1 MGAQSP
7 WPRALDGQ
15 AGLSPDAKARAPW
28 NIRTPVRYGDRVG
41 HLLLP
46 ELTGTHSS
54 GIETGAQFAQR
65 VSSRVEAGF
74 GPVPVAPA
82 LASLLAS
89 SGLERGG
96 VYACAGDAP
105 MSLLF
110 SLVAVATTQGSWL
123 ACVDVPRMGLMA
135 AHEYGVALQRVMCVS
150 TGGHTQ
156 SYAQVVGALVDG
168 IDLVVVSS
176 PVCSAAEARRIV
188 ARAKASGSVLL
199 ILGRAGQFSPDVVL
213 SSSTTEWHFHTHAS
227 SRTMSVQAHGRRVYN
242 QRALTVQ
249 LPAAD
254 GAASL

>member
-1 MGAQSP
+1 M
-7 WPRALDGQ
+7 
-15 AGLSPDAKARAPW
+15 
-28 NIRTPVRYGDRVG
+28 G

-46 ELTGTHSS
+46 ELAGTHSS

-65 VSSRVEAGF
+65 VSARAEAGF

-82 LASLLAS
+82 LASLLPS

-110 SLVAVATTQGSWL
+110 SLVATATSVGSWL
-123 ACVDVPRMGLMA
+123 ACVDVPRVGLMA

-168 IDLVVVSS
+168 IDLVVLSS
-176 PVCSAAEARRIV
+176 PACSAAEARRIV

>member
-1 MGAQSP
+1 M
-7 WPRALDGQ
+7 
-15 AGLSPDAKARAPW
+15 
-28 NIRTPVRYGDRVG
+28 G

-65 VSSRVEAGF
+65 VSARAEAGF

-82 LASLLAS
+82 LASLLPS

-96 VYACAGDAP
+96 VYACAGNAP

-110 SLVAVATTQGSWL
+110 SLVATATSVGSWL
-123 ACVDVPRMGLMA
+123 ACVDVPRVGLMA

-176 PVCSAAEARRIV
+176 PTCSAAETRRIV
-188 ARAKASGSVLL
+188 ARAKASGSVLI

>member
-1 MGAQSP
+1 M
-7 WPRALDGQ
+7 
-15 AGLSPDAKARAPW
+15 
-28 NIRTPVRYGDRVG
+28 G

-46 ELTGTHSS
+46 ELTGAHSS

-65 VSSRVEAGF
+65 VSARAEAGF
-74 GPVPVAPA
+74 GPIPVAPA
-82 LASLLAS
+82 LASLLPS

-110 SLVAVATTQGSWL
+110 SLVATATSVGSWL
-123 ACVDVPRMGLMA
+123 AFVDVPRVGLMA
-135 AHEYGVALQRVMCVS
+135 AHEYGMALQRVMCVNS
-150 TGGHTQ
+150 GGHTQ

-168 IDLVVVSS
+168 VDLVVVSS
-176 PVCSAAEARRIV
+176 PACSAAEARRVV
-188 ARAKASGSVLL
+188 ARAKSSGSVLI

-254 GAASL
+254 GAVSL

>member
-1 MGAQSP
+1 M
-7 WPRALDGQ
+7 
-15 AGLSPDAKARAPW
+15 
-28 NIRTPVRYGDRVG
+28 G

-65 VSSRVEAGF
+65 VSARAEAGF
-74 GPVPVAPA
+74 GPIPVAPA
-82 LASLLAS
+82 LASLLPS

-110 SLVAVATTQGSWL
+110 SLLATATSVGSWL
-123 ACVDVPRMGLMA
+123 AFVDVPRVGLMA
-135 AHEYGVALQRVMCVS
+135 AHEYGMALQRVMCVNS
-150 TGGHTQ
+150 GGHTQ

-168 IDLVVVSS
+168 VDLVVVSS
-176 PVCSAAEARRIV
+176 PACSAAEARRIV
-188 ARAKASGSVLL
+188 ARAKASGSVLI

-254 GAASL
+254 GAISL

>member
-1 MGAQSP
+1 M
-7 WPRALDGQ
+7 
-15 AGLSPDAKARAPW
+15 
-28 NIRTPVRYGDRVG
+28 G

-46 ELTGTHSS
+46 QLTGTHSS

-65 VSSRVEAGF
+65 VSARAEAGF
-74 GPVPVAPA
+74 GPIPVAPA
-82 LASLLAS
+82 LASLLPS

-110 SLVAVATTQGSWL
+110 SLVATATSVGSWL
-123 ACVDVPRMGLMA
+123 AFVDVPRVGLMA
-135 AHEYGVALQRVMCVS
+135 AHEYGVALQRVMCVNS
-150 TGGHTQ
+150 GGHTQ

-176 PVCSAAEARRIV
+176 PACSAAEARRIV
-188 ARAKASGSVLL
+188 ARAKASGSVLI
-199 ILGRAGQFSPDVVL
+199 ILGRAGHFSPDVVL

-254 GAASL
+254 GAVSL

>member
-1 MGAQSP
+1 M
-7 WPRALDGQ
+7 
-15 AGLSPDAKARAPW
+15 
-28 NIRTPVRYGDRVG
+28 G

-46 ELTGTHSS
+46 QLTGTHSS

-65 VSSRVEAGF
+65 VSARAEAGF
-74 GPVPVAPA
+74 GPIPVAPA
-82 LASLLAS
+82 LASLLPS

-110 SLVAVATTQGSWL
+110 SLVATATSVGSWL
-123 ACVDVPRMGLMA
+123 AFVDVPRVGLMA
-135 AHEYGVALQRVMCVS
+135 AHEYGMALQRVMCVNS
-150 TGGHTQ
+150 GGHTQ

-176 PVCSAAEARRIV
+176 PACSAAEARRIV
-188 ARAKASGSVLL
+188 ARAKASGSVLI

-254 GAASL
+254 GAVSL

>member
-1 MGAQSP
+1 VGAQPP

-15 AGLSPDAKARAPW
+15 AGLSPDAKARAPS

-65 VSSRVEAGF
+65 VSARAEAGF

-82 LASLLAS
+82 LASLLPS

-110 SLVAVATTQGSWL
+110 SLVATATSVGSWL
-123 ACVDVPRMGLMA
+123 ACVDVPRVGLMA

-176 PVCSAAEARRIV
+176 PTCSAAETRRIV
-188 ARAKASGSVLL
+188 ARAKASGSVLI
-199 ILGRAGQFSPDVVL
+199 ILGRAGQLSPDVVL
-213 SSSTTEWHFHTHAS
+213 SSSTPELHFHTHAS

>member
-1 MGAQSP
+1 M
-7 WPRALDGQ
+7 
-15 AGLSPDAKARAPW
+15 
-28 NIRTPVRYGDRVG
+28 G

-46 ELTGTHSS
+46 QLTGTHSS

-65 VSSRVEAGF
+65 VSARAEAGF
-74 GPVPVAPA
+74 GPIPVAPA
-82 LASLLAS
+82 LASLLPS
-89 SGLERGG
+89 SGVERGG

-110 SLVAVATTQGSWL
+110 SLVATATSVGSWL
-123 ACVDVPRMGLMA
+123 AFVDVPRVGLMA
-135 AHEYGVALQRVMCVS
+135 AHEYGVALQRVMCVNS
-150 TGGHTQ
+150 GGHTQ

-176 PVCSAAEARRIV
+176 PACSAAEARRIV
-188 ARAKASGSVLL
+188 ARAKASGSVLI
-199 ILGRAGQFSPDVVL
+199 ILGRTGQFSPDVVL

-254 GAASL
+254 GAVSL

>member
-1 MGAQSP
+1 M
-7 WPRALDGQ
+7 
-15 AGLSPDAKARAPW
+15 
-28 NIRTPVRYGDRVG
+28 G

-46 ELTGTHSS
+46 ELTGAHSS

-65 VSSRVEAGF
+65 VSARAEAGF
-74 GPVPVAPA
+74 GPIPVAPA
-82 LASLLAS
+82 LASLLPS

-110 SLVAVATTQGSWL
+110 SLVATATSVGSWL
-123 ACVDVPRMGLMA
+123 AFVDVPRVGLMA
-135 AHEYGVALQRVMCVS
+135 AHEYGMALQRVMCVKS
-150 TGGHTQ
+150 GGHTQ

-168 IDLVVVSS
+168 VDLVVVSS
-176 PVCSAAEARRIV
+176 PACSAAEARRIV
-188 ARAKASGSVLL
+188 ARAKASGAVLI

-254 GAASL
+254 GAVSL

>member
-1 MGAQSP
+1 M
-7 WPRALDGQ
+7 
-15 AGLSPDAKARAPW
+15 
-28 NIRTPVRYGDRVG
+28 G

-65 VSSRVEAGF
+65 VSARAEAGF
-74 GPVPVAPA
+74 GPIPVAPA
-82 LASLLAS
+82 LASLLPS

-96 VYACAGDAP
+96 VYACSGDAP

-110 SLVAVATTQGSWL
+110 SLVATATSVGSWL
-123 ACVDVPRMGLMA
+123 AFVDVPRVGLMA
-135 AHEYGVALQRVMCVS
+135 AHEYGMALQRVMFVNS
-150 TGGHTQ
+150 GGHTQ

-168 IDLVVVSS
+168 VDLVVVSS
-176 PVCSAAEARRIV
+176 PACSAAEARRIV
-188 ARAKASGSVLL
+188 ARAKASGSVLI

-254 GAASL
+254 GAVSL

>member
-1 MGAQSP
+1 M
-7 WPRALDGQ
+7 
-15 AGLSPDAKARAPW
+15 
-28 NIRTPVRYGDRVG
+28 G

-65 VSSRVEAGF
+65 VSARAEAGF
-74 GPVPVAPA
+74 GPIPVAPA
-82 LASLLAS
+82 LASLLPS

-110 SLVAVATTQGSWL
+110 SLVATATSVGSWL
-123 ACVDVPRMGLMA
+123 AFVDVPRVGLMA
-135 AHEYGVALQRVMCVS
+135 AHEYGMALQRVMCVNS
-150 TGGHTQ
+150 GGHTQ

-168 IDLVVVSS
+168 VDLVVVSS
-176 PVCSAAEARRIV
+176 PSCSVAEARRIV
-188 ARAKASGSVLL
+188 ARAKASGSVLI

-254 GAASL
+254 GSVSL

>member
-1 MGAQSP
+1 M
-7 WPRALDGQ
+7 
-15 AGLSPDAKARAPW
+15 
-28 NIRTPVRYGDRVG
+28 G

-65 VSSRVEAGF
+65 VSARAEAGF
-74 GPVPVAPA
+74 GPIPVAPA
-82 LASLLAS
+82 LASLLPS

-110 SLVAVATTQGSWL
+110 SLVATATSVGSWL
-123 ACVDVPRMGLMA
+123 AFVDVPRMGLMA
-135 AHEYGVALQRVMCVS
+135 AHEYGMALQRVMCVNS
-150 TGGHTQ
+150 GGHTQ

-168 IDLVVVSS
+168 VDLVVVSS
-176 PVCSAAEARRIV
+176 PTCSAAEARRIV
-188 ARAKASGSVLL
+188 ARAKASGSVLI

-254 GAASL
+254 GAVSL

>member
-1 MGAQSP
+1 M
-7 WPRALDGQ
+7 
-15 AGLSPDAKARAPW
+15 
-28 NIRTPVRYGDRVG
+28 G

-65 VSSRVEAGF
+65 VSARAEAGF
-74 GPVPVAPA
+74 GPIPVAPA
-82 LASLLAS
+82 LASLLPS

-110 SLVAVATTQGSWL
+110 SLVATATSVGSWL
-123 ACVDVPRMGLMA
+123 ACVDVPRVGLMA

-176 PVCSAAEARRIV
+176 PTCSAAETRRIV
-188 ARAKASGSVLL
+188 ARAKASGSVLI

>member
-1 MGAQSP
+1 M
-7 WPRALDGQ
+7 
-15 AGLSPDAKARAPW
+15 
-28 NIRTPVRYGDRVG
+28 G

-46 ELTGTHSS
+46 QLTGTHSS

-65 VSSRVEAGF
+65 VSARAEAGF
-74 GPVPVAPA
+74 GPIPVAPA
-82 LASLLAS
+82 LASLLPS

-110 SLVAVATTQGSWL
+110 SLVVTATSVGSWL
-123 ACVDVPRMGLMA
+123 AFVDVPRVGLMA
-135 AHEYGVALQRVMCVS
+135 AHEYGVALQRVMCVNS
-150 TGGHTQ
+150 GGHTQ

-176 PVCSAAEARRIV
+176 PACSAAEARRIV
-188 ARAKASGSVLL
+188 ARAKASGSVLI

-254 GAASL
+254 GAVSL

>member
-1 MGAQSP
+1 M
-7 WPRALDGQ
+7 
-15 AGLSPDAKARAPW
+15 
-28 NIRTPVRYGDRVG
+28 G

-65 VSSRVEAGF
+65 VSARAEAGF

-82 LASLLAS
+82 LASLLPS

-110 SLVAVATTQGSWL
+110 SLVATATSVGSWL
-123 ACVDVPRMGLMA
+123 ACVDVPRVGLMA

-176 PVCSAAEARRIV
+176 PTCSAAEARRIV

-199 ILGRAGQFSPDVVL
+199 VLGRAGQFSPDVVL

>member
-1 MGAQSP
+1 M
-7 WPRALDGQ
+7 
-15 AGLSPDAKARAPW
+15 
-28 NIRTPVRYGDRVG
+28 G

-46 ELTGTHSS
+46 QLTGTHSS

-65 VSSRVEAGF
+65 VSARAEAGF
-74 GPVPVAPA
+74 GPISVAPA
-82 LASLLAS
+82 LASLLPS

-110 SLVAVATTQGSWL
+110 SLVATATSVGSWL
-123 ACVDVPRMGLMA
+123 AFVDVPRVGLMA
-135 AHEYGVALQRVMCVS
+135 AHEYGVALQRVMCVNS
-150 TGGHTQ
+150 GGHTQ

-176 PVCSAAEARRIV
+176 PACSAAEARRVV
-188 ARAKASGSVLL
+188 ARAKASGSVLI
-199 ILGRAGQFSPDVVL
+199 ILGRAGHFSPDVVL

-254 GAASL
+254 GAVSL

>member
-1 MGAQSP
+1 M
-7 WPRALDGQ
+7 
-15 AGLSPDAKARAPW
+15 
-28 NIRTPVRYGDRVG
+28 G

-46 ELTGTHSS
+46 QLTGTHSS

-65 VSSRVEAGF
+65 VSARAEAGF

-82 LASLLAS
+82 LASLLPS

-110 SLVAVATTQGSWL
+110 SLVATATSVGSWL
-123 ACVDVPRMGLMA
+123 AFVDVPRVGLMA
-135 AHEYGVALQRVMCVS
+135 AHEYGVALQRIMCVS

-176 PVCSAAEARRIV
+176 PTCSSAEARRIV
-188 ARAKASGSVLL
+188 ARAKASGSVLI

-213 SSSTTEWHFHTHAS
+213 SSSTTEWHFHMHAS

-249 LPAAD
+249 LPAAN

>member
-1 MGAQSP
+1 
-7 WPRALDGQ
+7 
-15 AGLSPDAKARAPW
+15 
-28 NIRTPVRYGDRVG
+28 VG

-65 VSSRVEAGF
+65 VSARAEAGF

-82 LASLLAS
+82 LASLLPS

-110 SLVAVATTQGSWL
+110 SLVATATSVGSWL
-123 ACVDVPRMGLMA
+123 ACVDVPRVGLMA

-176 PVCSAAEARRIV
+176 PTCSAAETRRIV
-188 ARAKASGSVLL
+188 ARAKASGSVLI
-199 ILGRAGQFSPDVVL
+199 ILGRAGQFSPDVVV
-213 SSSTTEWHFHTHAS
+213 SSSTTEWHFHTYAS

>member
-1 MGAQSP
+1 
-7 WPRALDGQ
+7 
-15 AGLSPDAKARAPW
+15 
-28 NIRTPVRYGDRVG
+28 VG

-65 VSSRVEAGF
+65 VSARAEAGF

-82 LASLLAS
+82 LASLLPS

-110 SLVAVATTQGSWL
+110 SLVATATSVGSWL
-123 ACVDVPRMGLMA
+123 ACVDVPRVGLMA

-150 TGGHTQ
+150 TGGHTR

-176 PVCSAAEARRIV
+176 PTCSAAETRRIV
-188 ARAKASGSVLL
+188 ARAKASGSVLI

>member
-1 MGAQSP
+1 M
-7 WPRALDGQ
+7 
-15 AGLSPDAKARAPW
+15 
-28 NIRTPVRYGDRVG
+28 RTPVRYGDRVG

-54 GIETGAQFAQR
+54 GIETGVQFAQR
-65 VSSRVEAGF
+65 VSARAEAGF
-74 GPVPVAPA
+74 GPVPVAPT
-82 LASLLAS
+82 LASLLPS

-96 VYACAGDAP
+96 VYACAGEAP

-110 SLVAVATTQGSWL
+110 SLVATATSVGSWL
-123 ACVDVPRMGLMA
+123 AFVDVPRVGLMA
-135 AHEYGVALQRVMCVS
+135 AHEYGVALQRVVCVS

-156 SYAQVVGALVDG
+156 SYAHVVGALVDG

-176 PVCSAAEARRIV
+176 PACSAAEARRIV
-188 ARAKASGSVLL
+188 ARAKASGSVLI

-227 SRTMSVQAHGRRVYN
+227 SRTTSVRAHGRRVYN
-242 QRALTVQ
+242 QRVLTVQ

-254 GAASL
+254 GVASL

>member
-1 MGAQSP
+1 M
-7 WPRALDGQ
+7 
-15 AGLSPDAKARAPW
+15 
-28 NIRTPVRYGDRVG
+28 G

-65 VSSRVEAGF
+65 VSARAEAGF

-82 LASLLAS
+82 LASLLPS

-110 SLVAVATTQGSWL
+110 SLVATATSVGSWL
-123 ACVDVPRMGLMA
+123 ACVDVPRVGLMA

-176 PVCSAAEARRIV
+176 PTCSAAETRRIV
-188 ARAKASGSVLL
+188 ARAKASGSVLI

-227 SRTMSVQAHGRRVYN
+227 SRTMSVQAHGRRVYS

>member
-1 MGAQSP
+1 M
-7 WPRALDGQ
+7 
-15 AGLSPDAKARAPW
+15 
-28 NIRTPVRYGDRVG
+28 G

-65 VSSRVEAGF
+65 VSARAEAGF
-74 GPVPVAPA
+74 GPIPVAPA
-82 LASLLAS
+82 LTSLLPS

-110 SLVAVATTQGSWL
+110 SLVATATSVGSWL
-123 ACVDVPRMGLMA
+123 AFVDVPRVGLMA
-135 AHEYGVALQRVMCVS
+135 AHEYGVALQRVMCVNS
-150 TGGHTQ
+150 GGHTQ

-176 PVCSAAEARRIV
+176 PACSSAEARRIV
-188 ARAKASGSVLL
+188 ARAKASGSVLI
-199 ILGRAGQFSPDVVL
+199 ILGKLGQFSPDVVL
-213 SSSTTEWHFHTHAS
+213 SSSTTEWHFNTHAA

-242 QRALTVQ
+242 QRALTLQ
-249 LPAAD
+249 LPASN
-254 GAASL
+254 GAVSL

>member
-1 MGAQSP
+1 
-7 WPRALDGQ
+7 
-15 AGLSPDAKARAPW
+15 
-28 NIRTPVRYGDRVG
+28 VG

-65 VSSRVEAGF
+65 VSARAEAGF

-82 LASLLAS
+82 LASLLPS

-110 SLVAVATTQGSWL
+110 SLVATATSVGSWL
-123 ACVDVPRMGLMA
+123 ALVDVARVGLMA
-135 AHEYGVALQRVMCVS
+135 AHEYGVALQRVMCVNS
-150 TGGHTQ
+150 GGHTQ

-168 IDLVVVSS
+168 IDLVVLSS
-176 PVCSAAEARRIV
+176 PACSAAEARRIV

-227 SRTMSVQAHGRRVYN
+227 ARTMSVQAHGRRVYN

-254 GAASL
+254 GAVSL

>member
-1 MGAQSP
+1 M
-7 WPRALDGQ
+7 
-15 AGLSPDAKARAPW
+15 
-28 NIRTPVRYGDRVG
+28 G

-46 ELTGTHSS
+46 QLTGTHSS

-65 VSSRVEAGF
+65 VSARAEAGF
-74 GPVPVAPA
+74 GPIPVAPA
-82 LASLLAS
+82 LASLLPS

-110 SLVAVATTQGSWL
+110 SLVATATSVGSWL
-123 ACVDVPRMGLMA
+123 AFVDVPRVGLMA
-135 AHEYGVALQRVMCVS
+135 AHEYGVALQRVMCVNS
-150 TGGHTQ
+150 GGHTQ

-176 PVCSAAEARRIV
+176 PACSAAEARRVV
-188 ARAKASGSVLL
+188 ARAKASGSVLI
-199 ILGRAGQFSPDVVL
+199 ILGRAGHFSPDVVL

-254 GAASL
+254 GAVSL

>member
-1 MGAQSP
+1 
-7 WPRALDGQ
+7 
-15 AGLSPDAKARAPW
+15 
-28 NIRTPVRYGDRVG
+28 VG

-65 VSSRVEAGF
+65 VSARAEAGF
-74 GPVPVAPA
+74 GPIPVASA
-82 LASLLAS
+82 LASLLPS

-110 SLVAVATTQGSWL
+110 SLVATATSVGSWL
-123 ACVDVPRMGLMA
+123 AFVDVPRVGLMA
-135 AHEYGVALQRVMCVS
+135 AHEYGMALQRVMCVNS
-150 TGGHTQ
+150 GGHTQ

-168 IDLVVVSS
+168 VDLVVVSS
-176 PVCSAAEARRIV
+176 PACSAAEARRIV
-188 ARAKASGSVLL
+188 ARAKASGSVLI

-213 SSSTTEWHFHTHAS
+213 SSSTTEWHFYTHAS

-254 GAASL
+254 GSVSL

>member
-1 MGAQSP
+1 M
-7 WPRALDGQ
+7 
-15 AGLSPDAKARAPW
+15 
-28 NIRTPVRYGDRVG
+28 G

-65 VSSRVEAGF
+65 VSARAEAGF
-74 GPVPVAPA
+74 GPVPIAPA
-82 LASLLAS
+82 LASLLPS

-110 SLVAVATTQGSWL
+110 SLVATATSVGSWL
-123 ACVDVPRMGLMA
+123 AYVDVPRVGLMA
-135 AHEYGVALQRVMCVS
+135 AHEYGVALQRVMCVN

-176 PVCSAAEARRIV
+176 PACSAAEARRIV

>member
-1 MGAQSP
+1 M
-7 WPRALDGQ
+7 
-15 AGLSPDAKARAPW
+15 
-28 NIRTPVRYGDRVG
+28 G

-65 VSSRVEAGF
+65 VSARAEAGF

-82 LASLLAS
+82 LASLLPS

-110 SLVAVATTQGSWL
+110 SLVATATSVGSWL
-123 ACVDVPRMGLMA
+123 ACVDVPRVGLMA

-176 PVCSAAEARRIV
+176 PTCSAAETRRIV
-188 ARAKASGSVLL
+188 ARAKASGSVLI

>member
-1 MGAQSP
+1 M
-7 WPRALDGQ
+7 
-15 AGLSPDAKARAPW
+15 
-28 NIRTPVRYGDRVG
+28 G

-65 VSSRVEAGF
+65 VSARAEAGF
-74 GPVPVAPA
+74 GPIPVAPA
-82 LASLLAS
+82 LASLLPS

-96 VYACAGDAP
+96 VHACAGDAP

-110 SLVAVATTQGSWL
+110 SLVATATSVGSWL
-123 ACVDVPRMGLMA
+123 AFVDVPRVGLMA
-135 AHEYGVALQRVMCVS
+135 AYEYGMALQRVMCVNS
-150 TGGHTQ
+150 GGHTQ

-168 IDLVVVSS
+168 VDLVVVSS
-176 PVCSAAEARRIV
+176 PTCSAAEARRIV
-188 ARAKASGSVLL
+188 ARAKASGSVLI

-242 QRALTVQ
+242 QRALTMQ

-254 GAASL
+254 GAVSL

>member
-1 MGAQSP
+1 
-7 WPRALDGQ
+7 
-15 AGLSPDAKARAPW
+15 
-28 NIRTPVRYGDRVG
+28 VG

-65 VSSRVEAGF
+65 VSARAEAGF

-82 LASLLAS
+82 LASLLPS

-110 SLVAVATTQGSWL
+110 SLVATATSVGSWL
-123 ACVDVPRMGLMA
+123 ACVDVPRVGLMA

-176 PVCSAAEARRIV
+176 PTCSAAETRRIV
-188 ARAKASGSVLL
+188 ARVKASGSVLI

-213 SSSTTEWHFHTHAS
+213 SSSATEWHFHTHAS